1 MNQVFINKLLQI
13 QFQSTISVGQPGFAG
28 RITAIITKTGG
39 SHDAELIPWWYC
51 YFPSKWIESYLSLR
65 ICAETDKRS
74 EDCCTIQKL
83 RKTNKTNVEFVKE

>member
-1 MNQVFINKLLQI
+1 MFFITKVLQI

-28 RITAIITKTGG
+28 RIKAIITKTGG
-39 SHDAELIPWWYC
+39 GDNDEFQTWFYC